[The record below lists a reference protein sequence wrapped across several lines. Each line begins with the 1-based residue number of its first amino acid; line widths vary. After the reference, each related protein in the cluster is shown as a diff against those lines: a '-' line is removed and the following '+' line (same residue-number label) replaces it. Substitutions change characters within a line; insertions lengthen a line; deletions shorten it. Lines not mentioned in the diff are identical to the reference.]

1 MKQQRGFTLV
11 ELIAVMVIIA
21 TLAVV
26 AVGNFNP
33 NDYDLSAARD
43 ELVGV
48 LRYAQEMSLSHTG
61 ANDYQVTL
69 TATGYSVTQGGA
81 PVTNPVTGAGAYNSN
96 WSDVALGSS
105 GTVSFNGYGEPALS
119 GGLGWSGN
127 QLVVAVSVGDVSD
140 TLQLDR
146 VTGFVR

>member
-1 MKQQRGFTLV
+1 MRQRGFTLV

-26 AVGNFNP
+26 ALNSFNS
-33 NDYDLSAARD
+33 NDYDVSAARD

-61 ANDYQVTL
+61 ANDYQVSL
-69 TATGYSVTQGGA
+69 TATGYSVTQGGMPIA
-81 PVTNPVTGAGAYNSN
+81 NPITGAGVYSSN
-96 WSDVALGSS
+96 WSNVSLGSS
-105 GTVSFNGYGEPALS
+105 GSVSFNGYGEPQLS

-127 QLVVAVSVGDVSD
+127 QLVVSVSVGNVSD
-140 TLQLDR
+140 TLRVER

>member
-1 MKQQRGFTLV
+1 MRQRGFTLI
-11 ELIAVMVIIA
+11 ELVAVMVIIA

-26 AVGNFNP
+26 AMGNFNP
-33 NDYDLSAARD
+33 NDFDLSAARD
-43 ELVGV
+43 ELAGV

-61 ANDYQVTL
+61 VTDYQVTL

-81 PVTNPVTGAGAYNSN
+81 PITNPITGAGAYNSN
-96 WSDVALGSS
+96 WSNVALGSS
-105 GTVSFNGYGEPALS
+105 GTVSFNGYGEPTLS

-127 QLVVAVSVGDVSD
+127 QLAISVAVGNVSD
-140 TLQLDR
+140 TLLVER